1 MAWAEAGKGGA
12 SPWDERQGSHSI
24 SRPAPGAMGRGGLT
38 FELWE
43 ADGGH
48 RAAVVL
54 HFMRKKPLFS
64 HGYAPRGTRSVA
76 LSYLVSRGVRC
87 ENTISSVNGRS
98 SESCYE

>member
-64 HGYAPRGTRSVA
+64 HGYAPRGTRSVRIHRFCRRFDFAFVEKKEVSIWGA
-76 LSYLVSRGVRC
+76 LR
-87 ENTISSVNGRS
+87 
-98 SESCYE
+98 

>member
-1 MAWAEAGKGGA
+1 VAWAEAGKGGA
-12 SPWDERQGSHSI
+12 SPWDERQGSRSI

-64 HGYAPRGTRSVA
+64 HGYAPGGTRSV
-76 LSYLVSRGVRC
+76 LRVSIRLPGHAA
-87 ENTISSVNGRS
+87 GLP
-98 SESCYE
+98 

>member
-64 HGYAPRGTRSVA
+64 HGYAPRGTRSVCVHTQ
-76 LSYLVSRGVRC
+76 Y
-87 ENTISSVNGRS
+87 ISNRAVV
-98 SESCYE
+98 YDPLTV

>member
-64 HGYAPRGTRSVA
+64 HGYAPRGTRSV
-76 LSYLVSRGVRC
+76 C
-87 ENTISSVNGRS
+87 EAYQGDSTVELPRS
-98 SESCYE
+98 PPPG